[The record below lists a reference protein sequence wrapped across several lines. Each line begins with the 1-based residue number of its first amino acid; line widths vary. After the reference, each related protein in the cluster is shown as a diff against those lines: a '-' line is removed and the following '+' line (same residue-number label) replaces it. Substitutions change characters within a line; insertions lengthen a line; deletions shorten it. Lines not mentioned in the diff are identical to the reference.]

1 MTLSEIYFTEQFHK
15 DYKTLTLTKQAA
27 IKRAL
32 HRLRENMRYPSLRV
46 KKMEGREDIWEASPS
61 RGLRMT
67 LKFESEII
75 TMRTC
80 GHHDD
85 ALGR

>member
-1 MTLSEIYFTEQFHK
+1 LAEIYFTEQFHN
-15 DYKTLTLTKQAA
+15 DYKALTSAEQVA

-32 HRLRENMRYPSLRV
+32 NRLKENMRYPSLRV
-46 KKMEGREDIWEASPS
+46 KKMKGRADIWEASPS
-61 RGLRMT
+61 RELRIT
-67 LKFESEII
+67 FRLESGII

>member
-1 MTLSEIYFTEQFHK
+1 LPEIDFTDQFHK
-15 DYKTLTLTKQAA
+15 DYKALTSAEQAA

-32 HRLRENMRYPSLRV
+32 NRLRENMRYPSLRV
-46 KKMEGREDIWEASPS
+46 KKMKGRADIWEASPS
-61 RGLRMT
+61 RDLRMT
-67 LKFESEII
+67 FRFESEII

>member
-1 MTLSEIYFTEQFHK
+1 MPEIDFTDQFHK
-15 DYKTLTLTKQAA
+15 DYKALTSAEQAA

-32 HRLRENMRYPSLRV
+32 ARLKENMRYPSLRV
-46 KKMEGREDIWEASPS
+46 KKMKGRVDIWEASPS
-61 RGLRMT
+61 RDLRMT
-67 LKFESEII
+67 FRFESEII

-85 ALGR
+85 ALGC